1 MTFTQWFIYASLAS
15 GVIALPL
22 QVSGIAN
29 ATPSPILLVADQ
41 SSSSSPDEQR
51 DSRSGKTGTANAE
64 SSGKMQSDRDVL
76 SGGGNMNPSSRSDG
90 KSSRGQGSEAAPGSA
105 NSGAHGSSG
114 SLPSSGNSNM
124 GGGSGTSGGGTG
136 GGSR

>member
-1 MTFTQWFIYASLAS
+1 MSFTRWFICASLAS

-22 QVSGIAN
+22 QAGGIAN

-41 SSSSSPDEQR
+41 SSSSQDEQR
-51 DSRSGKTGTANAE
+51 ESRSGKTGTANAE
-64 SSGKMQSDRDVL
+64 SSGKMQSDRDAL
-76 SGGGNMNPSSRSDG
+76 SGGGNMNPSSRGDG

-114 SLPSSGNSNM
+114 SLPSSGNSDM